1 MFVETCRAFF
11 CPGLVQLWWAIC
23 SDNAIYL
30 IPIISTLT
38 ITINVDIAKGTKTR
52 KRAMLYILFRYSIT
66 VKTTS
71 PSLCFVFVYIIHIW
85 PHTAGVAKNAKVCFV
100 YLCIYVSYSSL
111 CISPPQVCTLGEASV
126 YVYIIFHS
134 KVFLSIGS
142 PSSSSLGSHF
152 RIQAKDLFYKWQI
165 YSQPHIFRHVLT
177 QCLVLSLSSS
187 SLSSWFR

>member
-38 ITINVDIAKGTKTR
+38 ITINVDVAKGTKKTM
-52 KRAMLYILFRYSIT
+52 KRAMWYILFRYSIT
-66 VKTTS
+66 VKTPTS

-85 PHTAGVAKNAKVCFV
+85 THTAGVAKNAKVCFV

-111 CISPPQVCTLGEASV
+111 CI
-126 YVYIIFHS
+126 F
-134 KVFLSIGS
+134 
-142 PSSSSLGSHF
+142 PSSGLHAGRGVCLCVHHLSQQGLSFNWVTKSQFFILA
-152 RIQAKDLFYKWQI
+152 IQDT
-165 YSQPHIFRHVLT
+165 SQGFVL
-177 QCLVLSLSSS
+177 
-187 SLSSWFR
+187 